1 MGAKRQHAAFTF
13 KRFAVEQDRCA
24 MKVGTDG
31 VLLGAWAQVPENAHI
46 LDIGTGTGLVALMLA
61 QRYPA
66 ANVLAVEIEPEAATQ
81 AAENVENSPFS
92 ERIKVLCADAR
103 TLSDNEKFDCIVC
116 NPPYFDETLKSPD
129 SARATARH
137 NDTLTL
143 QDLLQTSAKLLK
155 TNGSLQLILP
165 TATAKRLIDLAKT
178 DAFALERATH
188 IFPTPQSSEKRTL
201 LHFFR
206 GNRSDFTENSLV
218 IELERHIYSDAYKR
232 LTHDFYL
239 KFLRGLL

>member
-24 MKVGTDG
+24 MKVGTEG

-81 AAENVENSPFS
+81 ASENVENSPFS

-103 TLSDNEKFDCIVC
+103 TLSDNEKFDAIVC

-137 NDTLTL
+137 NDTLTIA
-143 QDLLQTSAKLLK
+143 DLLKIAHKLLK
-155 TNGSLQLILP
+155 INGSLQIILP
-165 TATAKRLIDLAKT
+165 TASAKRLEQQAK
-178 DAFALERATH
+178 DMSFAVARTTH
-188 IFPTPQSSEKRTL
+188 IYPTPQSDEKRTL
-201 LHFFR
+201 LHLVN
-206 GNRSDFTENSLV
+206 GEIEETAENSLT
-218 IELERHIYSDAYKR
+218 IELERHIYTDEYR
-232 LTHDFYL
+232 QLTCDFYL
-239 KFLRGLL
+239 KF

>member
-61 QRYPA
+61 QRYPNA
-66 ANVLAVEIEPEAATQ
+66 TITAVEIAPEAARQ

-103 TLSDNEKFDCIVC
+103 TLSDDEKFDCIVC

-137 NDTLTL
+137 NDLLTP
-143 QDLLQTSAKLLK
+143 QDLLRTSAKLLK

-165 TATAKRLIDLAKT
+165 TATAKRVVDLAKART
-178 DAFALERATH
+178 FALERATH
-188 IFPTPQSSEKRTL
+188 IFPTPQSTEKRTL
-201 LHFFR
+201 LHFCR
-206 GNRSDFTENSLV
+206 GNRSEFVENSLV
-218 IELERHIYSDAYKR
+218 IELERHSYSDAYKR

-239 KFLRGLL
+239 KF

>member
-13 KRFAVEQDRCA
+13 KHFAVEQDRCA

-31 VLLGAWAQVPENAHI
+31 VLLGAWAQVAENAHI

-61 QRYPA
+61 QRYHTA
-66 ANVLAVEIEPEAATQ
+66 TLTAVEIAPEAAQQ
-81 AAENVENSPFS
+81 ATENVENSPFS

-137 NDTLTL
+137 NDLLTP
-143 QDLLQTSAKLLK
+143 QDLLQISTKLLK
-155 TNGSLQLILP
+155 INGSLQLILP
-165 TATAKRLIDLAKT
+165 TATAKRFVDLAKT
-178 DAFALERATH
+178 HVFALERATH
-188 IFPTPQSSEKRTL
+188 IFPTPQSAEKRTL
-201 LHFFR
+201 LHFCR
-206 GNRSDFTENSLV
+206 GNRSEFVENSLV
-218 IELERHIYSDAYKR
+218 IELERHSYSDEYKR

-239 KFLRGLL
+239 NF